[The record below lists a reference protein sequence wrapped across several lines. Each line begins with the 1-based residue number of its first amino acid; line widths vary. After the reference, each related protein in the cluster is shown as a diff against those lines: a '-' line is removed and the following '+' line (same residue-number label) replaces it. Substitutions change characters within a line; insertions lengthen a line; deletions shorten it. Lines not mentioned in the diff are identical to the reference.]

1 MFTQTNRDIRFSS
14 VANGDDNDDDG
25 SSHHGL
31 SVSPVHPDRAWRA
44 AGRLCCRVGTIA
56 IHYRCSSELDA
67 SSELQVTNRHQ
78 YWPYGMGRAID
89 EPSFADLFRKKKK
102 C

>member
-25 SSHHGL
+25 SRRRCQP
-31 SVSPVHPDRAWRA
+31 VSTGQPDRAGCR
-44 AGRLCCRVGTIA
+44 AGRLCRVEVIA
-56 IHYRCSSELDA
+56 IRYRFNSELDA
-67 SSELQVTNRHQ
+67 SDGVQVTNRNQ
-78 YWPYGMGRAID
+78 TDTDGMGRAG
-89 EPSFADLFRKKKK
+89 EQPSFADLFRKKKK